1 MSEPELNTD
10 TARGLAALL
19 DELVPPSEDGQLPG
33 AGELGL
39 GSTIHA
45 STPDLRPVIEQGLA
59 ALDECARSRGA
70 RDFADLPKGERGAV
84 LTEVAAL
91 QVALV
96 PGLVFQTY
104 VHYYQHP
111 RVLSGLQLEPRPPYP
126 KGYEMEPSDL
136 SLLDPV
142 RERPKLYREC

>member
-1 MSEPELNTD
+1 MSDPTLSEEA
-10 TARGLAALL
+10 ARGLAAVL
-19 DELVPPSEDGQLPG
+19 DLLVPPSEDGRLPG
-33 AGELGL
+33 AGALGL
-39 GSTIHA
+39 APTLHA
-45 STPDLRPVIEQGLA
+45 NVPDLRVVIELGLA
-59 ALDECARSRGA
+59 ALDERARNRGA
-70 RDFADLPKGERGAV
+70 RDFAGLAKDERSAI
-84 LTEVAAL
+84 LNEVAAE
-91 QVALV
+91 QAAFV

-142 RERPKLYREC
+142 RERSKLYREC

>member
-1 MSEPELNTD
+1 MSEPELNAD
-10 TARGLAALL
+10 MARGLAALL
-19 DELVPPSEDGQLPG
+19 DELVPPSEDGRMPG

-39 GSTIHA
+39 GPTIHENA
-45 STPDLRPVIEQGLA
+45 PDMRLVIEQGLA
-59 ALDECARSRGA
+59 ALDEHARSRGA
-70 RDFADLPKGERGAV
+70 LDFAGLAKGERCAV
-84 LTEVAAL
+84 LTEVAAV

>member
-1 MSEPELNTD
+1 MSEPELNAD
-10 TARGLAALL
+10 RARGLAALL
-19 DELVPPSEDGQLPG
+19 DELVPPSEDGRMPG

-39 GSTIHA
+39 GPTIHA
-45 STPDLRPVIEQGLA
+45 NTPDMRLVIEQGLA
-59 ALDECARSRGA
+59 ALDERARSRGA
-70 RDFADLPKGERGAV
+70 QDFAGLAKGERCAV
-84 LTEVAAL
+84 LTEVAEM

-104 VHYYQHP
+104 VQYYQHP